1 MKNDKDF
8 MNQLGQ
14 LVITGLGGLTLTS
27 EEKTF
32 IEKEDIGGVI
42 LFTKNYESPAQ
53 LAELVNSIQ
62 ILRKEYPLF
71 IATDHE
77 GGRVVRFKTHFTQF
91 PPMLEIAR
99 LDSPKLLFEVATI
112 MSEELLACGVN
123 LNLAPVCDIW
133 NNEQNK
139 VIWDR
144 AFGSDHE
151 TVSKFISSMIR
162 GFQTSGM
169 LSCAKHFP
177 GHGNTTKDSHY
188 DLPIV
193 KKPMSELREEELQP
207 FIKAIKAR
215 VDIVMMAHLIVEGID
230 PQLPCSLSPRAH
242 ELLRNELKFKGL
254 ILSDDMQMKA
264 ITDHRG
270 TGEAAMMAIKAG
282 SDLVEYRDFDEAV
295 LGLEGLKKA
304 YKDKTIRVQDFT
316 ERLNRIEE
324 TKKRFFTDYK
334 PIYVPD
340 IEKKFNRKST
350 IQFVA
355 DLRKKIAEKSTQK

>member
-1 MKNDKDF
+1 

-14 LVITGLGGLTLTS
+14 LVFTGISGLALT
-27 EEKTF
+27 EDEKNF

-42 LFTKNYESPAQ
+42 LFSKNYESPAQ
-53 LAELVNSIQ
+53 VAELVNSIQ
-62 ILRKEYPLF
+62 VLRKEYPLF
-71 IATDHE
+71 ICTDHE
-77 GGRVVRFKTHFTQF
+77 GGRVVRFKTQFTQF
-91 PPMLEIAR
+91 PPMLDIAR
-99 LDSPKLLFEVATI
+99 LESPKIFYEVATI
-112 MSEELLACGVN
+112 MAEELLACGVN

-144 AFGSDHE
+144 AFGKDHE
-151 TVSKFISSMIR
+151 TVSKYISSMIR
-162 GFQTSGM
+162 GFQTNNL

-177 GHGNTTKDSHY
+177 GHGNTIKDSHY

-193 KKPMSELREEELQP
+193 KKPLEKIREEEFQP

-215 VDIVMMAHLIVEGID
+215 VDIIMMAHIIVEEID
-230 PQLPCSLSPRAH
+230 SELPCSLSPKAH
-242 ELLRNELKFKGL
+242 EILRNELKFKGL

-282 SDLVEYRDFDEAV
+282 SDLVEYRDLEEAM

-304 YKDKTIRVQDFT
+304 QKDKTIKSVEFED
-316 ERLNRIEE
+316 RLNRIEE
-324 TKKRFFTDYK
+324 NKKRYFKEYK
-334 PIYVPD
+334 PIYAPD
-340 IEKKFNRKST
+340 LEKKFNRKVT
-350 IQFVA
+350 QAFVE
-355 DLRKKIAEKSTQK
+355 DLRKQIADKITQ

>member
-1 MKNDKDF
+1 M
-8 MNQLGQ
+8 L
-14 LVITGLGGLTLTS
+14 
-27 EEKTF
+27 
-32 IEKEDIGGVI
+32 DIA
-42 LFTKNYESPAQ
+42 K
-53 LAELVNSIQ
+53 
-62 ILRKEYPLF
+62 
-71 IATDHE
+71 
-77 GGRVVRFKTHFTQF
+77 
-91 PPMLEIAR
+91 
-99 LDSPKLLFEVATI
+99 LDSPKLLFDVATI

-123 LNLAPVCDIW
+123 LDLAPVCDIW

-144 AFGSDHE
+144 AFGTDHE

-162 GFQTSGM
+162 GFQTNGI

-193 KKPMSELREEELQP
+193 KKSLEDIRNEELQP
-207 FIKAIKAR
+207 FIKAVKAR
-215 VDIVMMAHLIVEGID
+215 VDIIMMAHIIVEDID
-230 PQLPCSLSPRAH
+230 PNLPCSLSPRAH
-242 ELLRNELKFKGL
+242 EMLRNELKFKGL

-282 SDLVEYRDFDEAV
+282 SDLVEYRDMEEAV

-304 YKDKTIRVQDFT
+304 QKDKTIKAADFQD
-316 ERLNRIEE
+316 RLDRIAE
-324 TKKRFFTDYK
+324 TKKRYFTEYK

-340 IEKKFNRKST
+340 IEKKFNRKAT
-350 IQFVA
+350 IQFVE
-355 DLRKKIAEKSTQK
+355 DIRKKIAEKSTQK

>member
-1 MKNDKDF
+1 
-8 MNQLGQ
+8 MNKLGQ
-14 LVITGLGGLTLTS
+14 LVFTGISGLTLTDD
-27 EEKTF
+27 EKKF

-42 LFTKNYESPAQ
+42 LFSKNYESPAQ

-62 ILRKEYPLF
+62 VLRKDYPLF

-91 PPMLEIAR
+91 PPMLEIAK
-99 LDSPKLLFEVATI
+99 LESPKLFFEIATI
-112 MSEELLACGVN
+112 MAEELLACGVN

-144 AFGSDHE
+144 AFGTDHE
-151 TVSKFISSMIR
+151 NVSKYISSMIR
-162 GFQTSGM
+162 GFQTNGL

-177 GHGNTTKDSHY
+177 GHGNTLKDSHV

-193 KKPMSELREEELQP
+193 KKSLSDIRAEEIQP

-215 VDIVMMAHLIVEGID
+215 VDMVMMAHIIVEDID
-230 PQLPCSLSPRAH
+230 PELPCSLSPKAH
-242 ELLRNELKFKGL
+242 KILREELKYKGL

-270 TGEAAMMAIKAG
+270 TGEAAMLAIKAG
-282 SDLVEYRDFDEAV
+282 SDLVEYRDMEEAV

-304 YKDKTIRVQDFT
+304 YKDKTIKPLEFADRTDRV
-316 ERLNRIEE
+316 EE
-324 TKKRFFTDYK
+324 CKKRFFTEYK

-340 IEKKFNRKST
+340 IEKKFNKKPHQNFAEE
-350 IQFVA
+350 I
-355 DLRKKIAEKSTQK
+355 RKKIAEKNNQS

>member
-1 MKNDKDF
+1 MA
-8 MNQLGQ
+8 QVGQ
-14 LVITGLGGLTLTS
+14 LVFTGLSGLTLTT
-27 EEKTF
+27 EEKKF
-32 IEKEDIGGVI
+32 IETEDIGGVI
-42 LFTKNYESPAQ
+42 LFSKNYESPAQ

-62 ILRKEYPLF
+62 GLRKEYPLF

-77 GGRVVRFKTHFTQF
+77 GGRVVRFKTQFTQF
-91 PPMLEIAR
+91 PPMLEIAK
-99 LDSPKLLFEVATI
+99 LDSPKLVFEVAEI
-112 MSEELLACGVN
+112 MAAELLACGVN

-144 AFGSDHE
+144 AFGTDHE

-162 GFQTSGM
+162 GFQTSGL

-193 KKPMSELREEELQP
+193 KKPIEQIRAEEMQP

-215 VDIVMMAHLIVEGID
+215 VDFVMMAHLIVEDID
-230 PQLPCSLSPRAH
+230 SELPCSLSPKAH
-242 ELLRNELKFKGL
+242 AMLRDELKFKGL

-282 SDLVEYRDFDEAV
+282 SDMVEYRDMEEAV

-304 YKDKTIRVQDFT
+304 QKDKTIKAQDFSERLERVQ
-316 ERLNRIEE
+316 E
-324 TKKRFFTDYK
+324 TKKRYFTEYK

-340 IEKKFNRKST
+340 LEKKFNKKAT
-350 IQFVA
+350 QLFMDDV
-355 DLRKKIAEKSTQK
+355 RKKIAEKNTQKA

>member
-1 MKNDKDF
+1 MT
-8 MNQLGQ
+8 QVGQ
-14 LVITGLGGLTLTS
+14 LVFTGLSGFSLTA

-42 LFTKNYESPAQ
+42 LFSKNYESPAQ

-62 ILRKEYPLF
+62 VLRKEYPLF

-77 GGRVVRFKTHFTQF
+77 GGRVVRFKTQFTQF
-91 PPMLEIAR
+91 PPMLDIAK
-99 LDSPKLLFEVATI
+99 LDSPKLIFEVAEI
-112 MSEELLACGVN
+112 MSQELLACGVN
-123 LNLAPVCDIW
+123 LDLAPVCDIW

-144 AFGSDHE
+144 AFGTDHE

-162 GFQTSGM
+162 GFQTSGL

-193 KKPMSELREEELQP
+193 KKPLEQIRAEELQP
-207 FIKAIKAR
+207 FIKAVKAR
-215 VDIVMMAHLIVEGID
+215 VDMVMMAHIIVEEID
-230 PQLPCSLSPRAH
+230 PNLPCSLSPKAH
-242 ELLRNELKFKGL
+242 DILRNELKFKGL

-282 SDLVEYRDFDEAV
+282 SDLVEYRDMEEAV

-304 YKDKTIRVQDFT
+304 QKDKTIKAQEFAD
-316 ERLNRIEE
+316 RLERIEE
-324 TKKRFFTDYK
+324 TKKRFFTEYK

-340 IEKKFNRKST
+340 LEKKFNKKAN
-350 IQFVA
+350 QLFA
-355 DLRKKIAEKSTQK
+355 DDLRKRIAEKNAQKA

>member
-1 MKNDKDF
+1 MT
-8 MNQLGQ
+8 QLGQ
-14 LVITGLGGLTLTS
+14 LVFTGISGLTLTD
-27 EEKTF
+27 EEKKF
-32 IEKEDIGGVI
+32 IEQEDIGGVI
-42 LFTKNYESPAQ
+42 LFKENFESPAQ
-53 LAELVNSIQ
+53 LAELVNNIQ
-62 ILRKEYPLF
+62 MLRREYPLF

-91 PPMLEIAR
+91 PPMLEIAK
-99 LDSPKLLFEVATI
+99 LDSPKLFFDVATI
-112 MSEELLACGVN
+112 MAEELLACGVN

-144 AFGSDHE
+144 AFGTEHE

-162 GFQTSGM
+162 GFQTSGL

-177 GHGNTTKDSHY
+177 GHGNTLKDSHF
-188 DLPIV
+188 DLPII
-193 KKPMSELREEELQP
+193 KKPLEKIREEELQP

-215 VDIVMMAHLIVEGID
+215 VDIIMMAHIIVEEID
-230 PQLPCSLSPRAH
+230 PDLPCSLSPKAH
-242 ELLRNELKFKGL
+242 EILRGELKYKGL

-282 SDLVEYRDFDEAV
+282 SDLVEYRSMSEAI

-304 YKDKTIRVQDFT
+304 HKDRTIKSQEFT
-316 ERLNRIEE
+316 DRLNRVEE
-324 TKKRFFTDYK
+324 NKKRYFTEYK
-334 PIYVPD
+334 PIYAPD
-340 IEKKFNRKST
+340 IEKKFNKKAT
-350 IQFVA
+350 ILFVEE
-355 DLRKKIAEKSTQK
+355 LRKKIAEKNTQR

>member
-1 MKNDKDF
+1 
-8 MNQLGQ
+8 MNKLGQ
-14 LVITGLGGLTLTS
+14 LVFTGISGLTLTDD
-27 EEKTF
+27 EKKF

-42 LFTKNYESPAQ
+42 LFSKNYESPAQ

-62 ILRKEYPLF
+62 VLRKDYPLF

-91 PPMLEIAR
+91 PPMLEIAK
-99 LDSPKLLFEVATI
+99 LESPKLFFEIATI
-112 MSEELLACGVN
+112 MAEELLACGVN

-144 AFGSDHE
+144 AFGTDHE
-151 TVSKFISSMIR
+151 NVSKYISSMIR
-162 GFQTSGM
+162 GFQTNGL

-177 GHGNTTKDSHY
+177 GHGNTLKDSHV

-193 KKPMSELREEELQP
+193 KKSLSDIRAEEIQP

-215 VDIVMMAHLIVEGID
+215 VDMVMMAHIIVEDID
-230 PQLPCSLSPRAH
+230 PELPCSLSPKAH
-242 ELLRNELKFKGL
+242 KILREELKYKGL

-270 TGEAAMMAIKAG
+270 TGEAAMLAIKAG
-282 SDLVEYRDFDEAV
+282 SDLVEYRDMEEAV

-304 YKDKTIRVQDFT
+304 YKDKTIKPLEFADRTDRV
-316 ERLNRIEE
+316 EE
-324 TKKRFFTDYK
+324 CKKRFFTEYK

-340 IEKKFNRKST
+340 IEKKFNKKPH
-350 IQFVA
+350 QNFA
-355 DLRKKIAEKSTQK
+355 DEIRKKIAEKNNQS

>member
-1 MKNDKDF
+1 
-8 MNQLGQ
+8 MNKLGQ
-14 LVITGLGGLTLTS
+14 LVFTGVSGLSLNQ
-27 EEKTF
+27 EEKKF

-42 LFTKNYESPAQ
+42 LFSKNYESPAQ

-62 ILRKEYPLF
+62 VLRKDYPLF

-91 PPMLEIAR
+91 PPMLEIAK
-99 LDSPKLLFEVATI
+99 LESPKLFFEIATI
-112 MSEELLACGVN
+112 MADELLACGVN

-144 AFGSDHE
+144 AFGVDHE
-151 TVSKFISSMIR
+151 TVSKYISSMIR
-162 GFQTSGM
+162 GFQTNGL

-177 GHGNTTKDSHY
+177 GHGNTLKDSHF

-193 KKPMSELREEELQP
+193 KKPLSEIQAEEIQP

-215 VDIVMMAHLIVEGID
+215 VDMVMMAHIIVEDID
-230 PQLPCSLSPRAH
+230 SELPCSLSPKAH
-242 ELLRNELKFKGL
+242 KILREELKYKGL

-270 TGEAAMMAIKAG
+270 TGDAAMMAIKAG
-282 SDLVEYRDFDEAV
+282 SDLVEYRDMSEAV

-304 YKDKTIRVQDFT
+304 YKDKTIKPQDFADRT
-316 ERLNRIEE
+316 DRVEDC
-324 TKKRFFTDYK
+324 KKRFFTEYK

-340 IEKKFNRKST
+340 LEKKFSKKAHQN
-350 IQFVA
+350 FA
-355 DLRKKIAEKSTQK
+355 DEIRKKLAEKSHQV

>member
-1 MKNDKDF
+1 

-14 LVITGLGGLTLTS
+14 LVFTGISGLALT
-27 EEKTF
+27 EDEKKF

-42 LFTKNYESPAQ
+42 LFSKNYESPAQ
-53 LAELVNSIQ
+53 VAELVNSIQ
-62 ILRKEYPLF
+62 VLRKEYPLF
-71 IATDHE
+71 ICTDHE
-77 GGRVVRFKTHFTQF
+77 GGRVVRFKTQFTQF
-91 PPMLEIAR
+91 PPMLDIAR
-99 LDSPKLLFEVATI
+99 LESPKIFYEVATI
-112 MSEELLACGVN
+112 MAEELLACGVN

-144 AFGSDHE
+144 AFGKDHE
-151 TVSKFISSMIR
+151 TVSKYISSMIR
-162 GFQTSGM
+162 GFQTNNL

-177 GHGNTTKDSHY
+177 GHGNTIKDSHY

-193 KKPMSELREEELQP
+193 KKPLEKIREEEFQP

-215 VDIVMMAHLIVEGID
+215 VDIIMMAHIIVEEID
-230 PQLPCSLSPRAH
+230 SELPCSLSPKAH
-242 ELLRNELKFKGL
+242 EILRNELKFKGL

-282 SDLVEYRDFDEAV
+282 SDLVEYRDLEEAM

-304 YKDKTIRVQDFT
+304 QKDKTIKSVEFEDRM
-316 ERLNRIEE
+316 NRIEE
-324 TKKRFFTDYK
+324 NKKRYFKEYK
-334 PIYVPD
+334 PIYAPD
-340 IEKKFNRKST
+340 LEKKFNRKVT
-350 IQFVA
+350 QAFVE
-355 DLRKKIAEKSTQK
+355 DLRKQIADKITQ

>member
-1 MKNDKDF
+1 
-8 MNQLGQ
+8 MNKLGQ
-14 LVITGLGGLTLTS
+14 LVFTGISGLTLTDD
-27 EEKTF
+27 EKKF

-42 LFTKNYESPAQ
+42 LFSKNYESPAQ

-62 ILRKEYPLF
+62 VLRKDYPLF

-91 PPMLEIAR
+91 PPMLEIAK
-99 LDSPKLLFEVATI
+99 LESPKLFFEIATI
-112 MSEELLACGVN
+112 MAEELLACGVN

-133 NNEQNK
+133 NNDQNK

-144 AFGSDHE
+144 AFGTDHE
-151 TVSKFISSMIR
+151 NVSKYISSMIR
-162 GFQTSGM
+162 GFQTNGL

-177 GHGNTTKDSHY
+177 GHGNTLKDSHV

-193 KKPMSELREEELQP
+193 KKSLSDIRAEEIQP

-215 VDIVMMAHLIVEGID
+215 VDMVMMAHIIVEDID
-230 PQLPCSLSPRAH
+230 PELPCSLSPKAH
-242 ELLRNELKFKGL
+242 KILREELKYKGL

-270 TGEAAMMAIKAG
+270 TGEAAMLAIKAG
-282 SDLVEYRDFDEAV
+282 SDLVEYRDMEEAV

-304 YKDKTIRVQDFT
+304 YKDKTIKPLEFADRTDRV
-316 ERLNRIEE
+316 EE
-324 TKKRFFTDYK
+324 CKKRFFTEYK

-340 IEKKFNRKST
+340 IEKKFNKKPH
-350 IQFVA
+350 QNFA
-355 DLRKKIAEKSTQK
+355 DEIRKKIAEKNNQ

>member
-1 MKNDKDF
+1 MI
-8 MNQLGQ
+8 QLGQ
-14 LVITGLGGLTLTS
+14 LVFTGLSGLTLTE
-27 EEKTF
+27 EEKKF
-32 IEKEDIGGVI
+32 IETEDIGGVI
-42 LFTKNYESPAQ
+42 LFSKNFESPGQ

-62 ILRKEYPLF
+62 VLRKEYPLF

-91 PPMLEIAR
+91 PPMLDIAS
-99 LDSPKLLFEVATI
+99 LDSPKLVFEVATI

-139 VIWDR
+139 VIWNR

-162 GFQTSGM
+162 GFQTNGI

-177 GHGNTTKDSHY
+177 GHGNTIKDSHY

-193 KKPMSELREEELQP
+193 KKSLEKIREEEFQP

-215 VDIVMMAHLIVEGID
+215 VDFVMMAHIIVEEID
-230 PQLPCSLSPRAH
+230 SQLPCSLSPKAH
-242 ELLRNELKFKGL
+242 EILRNELKFKGL

-270 TGEAAMMAIKAG
+270 TGEAAMMAIRAG
-282 SDLVEYRDFDEAV
+282 SDLVEYRDMEEAM

-304 YKDKTIRVQDFT
+304 QKDKTIKPHEFAD
-316 ERLNRIEE
+316 RLGRIED
-324 TKKRFFTDYK
+324 TKKRFFKEYK
-334 PIYVPD
+334 VIYAPD
-340 IEKKFNRKST
+340 IEKKFNRKIT
-350 IQFVA
+350 QAFVL
-355 DLRKKIAEKSTQK
+355 DLQRKIADKIAQKS

>member
-1 MKNDKDF
+1 

-14 LVITGLGGLTLTS
+14 LVFTGVSGLTLTE
-27 EEKTF
+27 EEKKF

-42 LFTKNYESPAQ
+42 LFSKNFETPAQ

-62 ILRKEYPLF
+62 VLRSEYPLF
-71 IATDHE
+71 ICTDHE
-77 GGRVVRFKTHFTQF
+77 GGRVVRFKSHFTQF
-91 PPMLEIAR
+91 PPMLDVAK
-99 LDSPKLLFEVATI
+99 LDSPKLVFEIATI

-144 AFGSDHE
+144 AFGTDHE

-162 GFQTSGM
+162 GFETSGM

-177 GHGNTTKDSHY
+177 GHGNTLKDSHY

-193 KKPMSELREEELQP
+193 KKSMEEIRAEELQP
-207 FIKAIKAR
+207 FIKAVKAR
-215 VDIVMMAHLIVEGID
+215 VDMIMMAHIIVEDID
-230 PQLPCSLSPRAH
+230 PELPCSLSPKAH
-242 ELLRNELKFKGL
+242 QILRGELKYKGL
-254 ILSDDMQMKA
+254 ILSDDMQMGA
-264 ITDHRG
+264 ITAHRG
-270 TGEAAMMAIKAG
+270 TGEAAMMAIRAG
-282 SDLVEYRDFDEAV
+282 SDLIEYRDMPEAI

-304 YKDKTIRVQDFT
+304 QKDKTIKAADFQDRLTRVLDA
-316 ERLNRIEE
+316 
-324 TKKRFFTDYK
+324 KKTYFKEYK

-340 IEKKFNRKST
+340 LEKKFHKKSSQ
-350 IQFVA
+350 QFVD
-355 DLRKKIAEKSTQK
+355 DLKKRIAEKR

>member
-1 MKNDKDF
+1 

-14 LVITGLGGLTLTS
+14 LIFTGISGLTLKE
-27 EEKTF
+27 EEKKF

-42 LFTKNYESPAQ
+42 LFANNYESPAQ

-62 ILRKEYPLF
+62 VLRSEYPLF

-91 PPMLEIAR
+91 PPMLEIAK
-99 LDSPKLLFEVATI
+99 LESPKLFFDVASI

-123 LNLAPVCDIW
+123 FNLSPVCDIW

-144 AFGSDHE
+144 AFGTDHE
-151 TVSKFISSMIR
+151 SVSKYISSMIR
-162 GFQTSGM
+162 GFQTNGL

-177 GHGNTTKDSHY
+177 GHGNTIKDSHF

-193 KKPMSELREEELQP
+193 KKSLEQIRAEEFQP

-215 VDIVMMAHLIVEGID
+215 VDFVMMAHIIVEEID
-230 PQLPCSLSPRAH
+230 SDLPCSLSAKAH
-242 ELLRNELKFKGL
+242 EILRNELKFKGL

-270 TGEAAMMAIKAG
+270 TGEAAVCAIKAG
-282 SDLVEYRDFDEAV
+282 SDLVEYRDMDQAV
-295 LGLEGLKKA
+295 LALEGLKKA
-304 YKDKTIRVQDFT
+304 YKDKIIKSQVYAD
-316 ERLNRIEE
+316 RLTRIAE

-340 IEKKFNRKST
+340 IEKKFSRKAS
-350 IQFVA
+350 QAFA
-355 DLRKKIAEKSTQK
+355 DDLRKKIIEKNAQKLSRG

>member
-1 MKNDKDF
+1 MT
-8 MNQLGQ
+8 QVGQ
-14 LVITGLGGLTLTS
+14 LVFTGLSGLTLTE
-27 EEKTF
+27 EEKKF

-42 LFTKNYESPAQ
+42 LFSKNYESPAQ

-62 ILRKEYPLF
+62 QLRKEYPLF

-77 GGRVVRFKTHFTQF
+77 GGRVVRFKTQFTQF
-91 PPMLEIAR
+91 PPMLEIAK
-99 LDSPKLLFEVATI
+99 LDSPKLVFEVAEI
-112 MSEELLACGVN
+112 MAEELLACGVN

-144 AFGSDHE
+144 AFGTDHE

-162 GFQTSGM
+162 GFQTSGL

-193 KKPMSELREEELQP
+193 KKPLEQIKAEEIQP
-207 FIKAIKAR
+207 FIKAVKAR
-215 VDIVMMAHLIVEGID
+215 VDFVMMAHIIVEEID
-230 PQLPCSLSPRAH
+230 PNLPCSLSPKAH
-242 ELLRNELKFKGL
+242 EILRNDLKFKGL

-282 SDLVEYRDFDEAV
+282 SDMVEYRDMEEAV

-304 YKDKTIRVQDFT
+304 QKDKTIKAQDFAD
-316 ERLNRIEE
+316 RLGRIQE
-324 TKKRFFTDYK
+324 TKKRYFTEYK

-340 IEKKFNRKST
+340 LEKKFNKKAT
-350 IQFVA
+350 QLFMDDV
-355 DLRKKIAEKSTQK
+355 RKKIAEKNAQKA